1 MTTRV
6 VPVESETSGTT
17 LKDNYEMLKR
27 ELGLEGTVSEVVTQA
42 CRELGVPLEG
52 PVLGR
57 AARCR
62 AQLFGGA
69 TDVSALPVGTIQR
82 LTNETLRAWVAR
94 WRRGDRA
101 GLPPIESWDT
111 SAVTDMSRLFF
122 DKQKFNEDIS
132 AWDVGRVTNMDDL
145 FSSCSS
151 FNDDIDSWDVRQV
164 TSMEVSRCRPPPES
178 TRAVCL
184 GSSPP
189 MFRIVARPCS
199 KTRPPSTSA

>member
-1 MTTRV
+1 MTTRF

-82 LTNETLRAWVAR
+82 LTNETLREWVAR

-111 SAVTDMSRLFF
+111 SAVTDMSRLFCVRQ
-122 DKQKFNEDIS
+122 DWMKYKSEYDECLLTEDFNEDIS
-132 AWDVGRVTNMDDL
+132 GWDTGAVTDMSRMFLGNT
-145 FSSCSS
+145 S
-151 FNDDIDSWDVRQV
+151 FNQRGPRGKRLIARR
-164 TSMEVSRCRPPPES
+164 TA
-178 TRAVCL
+178 RAL
-184 GSSPP
+184 LE
-189 MFRIVARPCS
+189 
-199 KTRPPSTSA
+199 